1 MKRRMKFK
9 RRSKIPLHYKLQL
22 VEEAKKTSNRC
33 TARAHGIGEATIR
46 NYRKQEDQLRSAVY
60 RIDNPDP
67 EYSSD

>member
-22 VEEAKKTSNRC
+22 VEEAKKTSNRS
-33 TARAHGIGEATIR
+33 TAKAHGIGEATIR
-46 NYRKQEDQLRSAVY
+46 NYRKQEDQLRSAMY